1 MGLGNQWVPVGSR
14 LRDQSVSREV
24 FRSGLGLRGLLVW
37 GAKLVWVVR
46 LVWVARGIGEG
57 VHMVQPPRWS
67 GAGNWSD
74 ALSRHPPIG
83 LKAVFA

>member
-14 LRDQSVSREV
+14 LRDHSVSREV

-57 VHMVQPPRWS
+57 VHIPASVGLEPE
-67 GAGNWSD
+67 
-74 ALSRHPPIG
+74 IG
-83 LKAVFA
+83 LTRCRDTLRLV

>member
-14 LRDQSVSREV
+14 LRDHSVSREV

-46 LVWVARGIGEG
+46 LVWVARGPLVRGSTF
-57 VHMVQPPRWS
+57 QPPLVWS
-67 GAGNWSD
+67 RK
-74 ALSRHPPIG
+74 L
-83 LKAVFA
+83 V